1 VSDQRPS
8 NQNTGHGHVR
18 PRPDGVRAR
27 CGGPGMCAECSR
39 ELAREKLGKP
49 PGEQESLT
57 SKTLLDRLEK
67 ATCDGDLY
75 MGTRDLFQDAIDE
88 IERLQWVY
96 TSSALPEKGRKVL
109 FELSGDPG
117 KPIIG
122 YFDDKGSWKERTG
135 KEYATDWDCWWTD
148 LHDEDDWWE
157 HKHVTRW
164 CYVPE
169 MP

>member
-1 VSDQRPS
+1 MAEARTVSA
-8 NQNTGHGHVR
+8 VF
-18 PRPDGVRAR
+18 GVA
-27 CGGPGMCAECSR
+27 GPFWMMNMTDH
-39 ELAREKLGKP
+39 
-49 PGEQESLT
+49 LT

>member
-1 VSDQRPS
+1 VSEQRPS
-8 NQNTGHGHVR
+8 NPLATPKWPGKYSSTCLTCKRQMEWA
-18 PRPDGVRAR
+18 DKR
-27 CGGPGMCAECSR
+27 CRICVDCYKEP
-39 ELAREKLGKP
+39 
-49 PGEQESLT
+49 EQLS